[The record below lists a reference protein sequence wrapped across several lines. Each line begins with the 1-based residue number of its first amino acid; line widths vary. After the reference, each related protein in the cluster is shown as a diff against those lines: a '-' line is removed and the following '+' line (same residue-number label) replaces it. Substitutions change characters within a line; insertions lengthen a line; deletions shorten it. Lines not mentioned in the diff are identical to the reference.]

1 MKKNE
6 LFLLLACTSSSCL
19 ANDTQELTDKI
30 KQLEI
35 EIQQIKNT
43 LTTEQEIEEE
53 VVIVE
58 ESKGIE
64 LGGAVRFQYVVDDSN
79 KDNGGDLDF
88 DIFRLDLDGEVGGV
102 ILSAQYRWFQYMDV
116 IHHAWVGYDFSDE
129 WQGQIGITR
138 VPFGNLDYNS
148 HNYFFSSN
156 YYVGLEDDYD
166 AGIKFIK
173 QNENHDIRVA
183 FFFTDEM
190 GGIDGYVDNR
200 SDRYSYDIVGVRPVG
215 EGIYDEPSEEA
226 AEQNTLS
233 FRYAY
238 KLPNVE
244 VGVSWLSGDIAGKTD
259 SLGERSSYAVHGDA
273 QFNAWNIK
281 LQYTRYEYDLDNKE
295 TAIAVGAYSFYDTI
309 PSESTLYTANVA
321 YLKPVK
327 IGPIT
332 SLNFYN
338 NYNLMTDKSG
348 DFNNDTIM
356 NVLGVAISAGG
367 LYTYVDFVTAKNQP
381 FVSGTMAGD
390 DDEWQTRFN
399 INFGYYF

>member
-1 MKKNE
+1 MTKA
-6 LFLLLACTSSSCL
+6 FPLLLITCTSSLSV
-19 ANDTQELTDKI
+19 ANDTQILTDKI

-43 LTTEQEIEEE
+43 LSTEQEVEEE
-53 VVIVE
+53 VLIVE

-64 LGGAVRFQYVVDDSN
+64 LGGAVRFQYVLDELN

-88 DIFRLDLDGEVGGV
+88 DIFRLDLDGEIGGV
-102 ILSAQYRWFQYMDV
+102 ILSAQYRWFQYMNV
-116 IHHAWVGYDFSDE
+116 IHHAWVGYDFNDE
-129 WQGQIGITR
+129 WQGQVGITR

-166 AGIKFIK
+166 AGIKFIRVSD
-173 QNENHDIRVA
+173 QHDIRFA
-183 FFFTDEM
+183 FFLTDEM
-190 GGIDGYVDNR
+190 GGIDGFVDNR
-200 SDRYSYDIVGVRPVG
+200 SDRYSYDIVGIRSVG

-238 KLPNVE
+238 KLPNME
-244 VGVSWLSGDIAGKTD
+244 IGASWLSGDIAGKND
-259 SLGERSSYAVHGDA
+259 SLGSRSAYAVHGDA

-281 LQYTRYEYDLDNKE
+281 LQYTRFEYDLDSTE

-309 PSESTLYTANVA
+309 PTESSLYTANVA
-321 YLKPVK
+321 YLLDVK
-327 IGPIT
+327 LGPIS

-338 NYNLMTDKSG
+338 NYSLMTDKSG

-356 NVLGVAISAGG
+356 NVSGVAISAGG
-367 LYTYVDFVTAKNQP
+367 LYTYVDLVNAKNQP
-381 FVSGTMAGD
+381 FINGTMAGD